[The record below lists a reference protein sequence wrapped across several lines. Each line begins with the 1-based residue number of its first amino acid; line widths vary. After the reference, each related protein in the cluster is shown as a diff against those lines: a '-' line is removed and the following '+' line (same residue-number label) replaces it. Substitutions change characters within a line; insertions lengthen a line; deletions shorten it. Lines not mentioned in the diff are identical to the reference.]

1 LTPLPFQTISTVMT
15 HGHIFAELGWNVR
28 AVGDEVH
35 GEADVIAALLVPG
48 AERLRVS
55 VLAAWA
61 DHLMGL
67 VAAQIVAPRVPATL
81 ELDVQLLDPA
91 PSTGRVRGRG
101 RLLKSGRSVVFAA
114 VDFFDA
120 RDRRFAIAGGSFMLA
135 GDRNV
140 RLPAKLS
147 LDLPDQ
153 PAVLTMPFAQRA
165 GCTLREPGVAVLQR
179 REDGLNSSN
188 TINGGLLALAA
199 EEALRSRYEGHML
212 CSLALR
218 YLRPCRVGP
227 AVAIAERHG
236 NLGVVEIRD
245 DRLAVVGSARVF

>member
-1 LTPLPFQTISTVMT
+1 MSS
-15 HGHIFAELGWNVR
+15 HIFSELGWNVR
-28 AVGDEVH
+28 NVGDEVH
-35 GEADVIAALLVPG
+35 GAAEVIAPLLAG
-48 AERLRVS
+48 DLRVS

-81 ELDVQLLDPA
+81 ELDVQLLARA
-91 PSTGRVRGRG
+91 PTSGRVHGRG

-114 VDFFDA
+114 ADFFDA
-120 RDRRFAIAGGSFMLA
+120 HDRRFAIAGGSFMLA
-135 GDRNV
+135 GDPDV
-140 RLPAKLS
+140 RLPPKLS

-153 PAVLTMPFAQRA
+153 PARLTMPFAERA
-165 GCTLREPGVAVLQR
+165 GCILRAPGVAALER

-199 EEALRSRYEGHML
+199 EEALRSLYEGHSL

-218 YLRPCRVGP
+218 YVRPCRVGP
-227 AVAIAERHG
+227 AVAVAERHG
-236 NLGVVEIRD
+236 SLGTVETRD
-245 DRLAVVGSARVF
+245 EGSSGRLAVVGSARAFEAR

>member
-1 LTPLPFQTISTVMT
+1 MT
-15 HGHIFAELGWNVR
+15 HRHIFAELGWSVR
-28 AVGDEVH
+28 AVGEEVH
-35 GEADVIAALLVPG
+35 GEAEVIPALLVPG
-48 AERLRVS
+48 AECLRVS

-81 ELDVQLLDPA
+81 ELDVQLLEPA
-91 PSTGRVRGRG
+91 PSAGRVRGRG

-120 RDRRFAIAGGSFMLA
+120 RGRRFAIAGGSFMLA
-135 GDRNV
+135 GDPNL

-153 PAVLTMPFAQRA
+153 PAVLTIPFAQRA
-165 GCTLREPGVAVLQR
+165 GCTVREQGVAVLER

-199 EEALRSRYEGHML
+199 EEALRSRYEGQML

-236 NLGVVEIRD
+236 SLGVVEIRD
-245 DRLAVVGSARVF
+245 ERLAVVGSARVF